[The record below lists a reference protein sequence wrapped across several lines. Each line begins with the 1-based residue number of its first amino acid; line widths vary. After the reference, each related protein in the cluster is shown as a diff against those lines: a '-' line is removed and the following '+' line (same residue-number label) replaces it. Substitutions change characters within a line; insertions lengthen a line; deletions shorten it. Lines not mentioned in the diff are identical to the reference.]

1 MKQTPLFDLQ
11 ELPMKL
17 RRLTEEEISDLAN
30 RYFGNADNY
39 LGKEIRAFARAIERK
54 IEGKNK

>member
-1 MKQTPLFDLQ
+1 
-11 ELPMKL
+11 MKL
-17 RRLTEEEISDLAN
+17 RRLTDEEISDLAN